1 MPGQTYADC
10 ERKGRNEG
18 FPFERSSSEL
28 SGFPLGWEGKLQ
40 RYSEGYRERSL
51 LLLMTISHQKR
62 KLRKGAGH

>member
-18 FPFERSSSEL
+18 FPFDRSSSEL

-40 RYSEGYRERSL
+40 RYSEGYRGL
-51 LLLMTISHQKR
+51 CCC
-62 KLRKGAGH
+62 